1 MQSPLGSA
9 ENEDVGVDALST
21 AVSGMQTASSWLN
34 SAAQNIAASGGA
46 PDPADAVVAYV
57 EAPLA
62 YAANAR
68 VVDASAATT
77 QSLFDA
83 LA

>member
-1 MQSPLGSA
+1 MGPPGRST
-9 ENEDVGVDALST
+9 ENGGVDALSA

-34 SAAQNIAASGGA
+34 RSAQNIAASDGA
-46 PDPADAVVAYV
+46 PDPEDAVAAYV
-57 EAPLA
+57 EAPAA

-68 VVDASAATT
+68 VVGAAVSTT

-83 LA
+83 FA

>member
-1 MQSPLGSA
+1 M
-9 ENEDVGVDALST
+9 DALSA
-21 AVSGMQTASSWLN
+21 AVSGMQTASSWLDG
-34 SAAQNIAASGGA
+34 AARNIAASGGA
-46 PDPADAVVAYV
+46 PDPQDAVVAYV

-68 VVDASAATT
+68 VVDAAVSTT
-77 QSLFDA
+77 RSLFDA

>member
-1 MQSPLGSA
+1 MPPLDRIA
-9 ENEDVGVDALST
+9 EAESVDAISA

-34 SAAQNIAASGGA
+34 GAAQNIARSGGA
-46 PDPADAVVAYV
+46 PDPEDAVAAYV

-68 VVDASAATT
+68 VVDASVATT
-77 QSLFDA
+77 RSLLDA
-83 LA
+83 FA

>member
-1 MQSPLGSA
+1 MQPPDGPT
-9 ENEDVGVDALST
+9 EEEDVDALSA

-34 SAAQNIAASGGA
+34 SAARNIAASGGA
-46 PDPADAVVAYV
+46 PDPQDAVAAYV

-68 VVDASAATT
+68 VVGAAVSTT
-77 QSLFDA
+77 HSLFDA